1 MPLTC
6 ANDLPTS
13 PTIARC
19 PATLAPRRSRKEVAD
34 LDSDSPLT
42 VKTTDGKTYSE
53 ELKPSKGSPRNPVSH
68 DELED
73 KFIGLATTVLPPE
86 QASKIPATVRNL
98 EEIKELGDL
107 VDLLV
112 SPPA

>member
-1 MPLTC
+1 
-6 ANDLPTS
+6 
-13 PTIARC
+13 
-19 PATLAPRRSRKEVAD
+19 
-34 LDSDSPLT
+34 
-42 VKTTDGKTYSE
+42 
-53 ELKPSKGSPRNPVSH
+53 VSH

-98 EEIKELGDL
+98 EEIKQLGAL